1 MKVLMV
7 MEGNDCALQI
17 EPEDE
22 EGRALLAAYGVRGT
36 VQGEAWNYVR
46 SVERISGADLREL
59 RGRTCRTRL
68 KALSHK
74 IPTAVKMDE

>member
-22 EGRALLAAYGVRGT
+22 EGRALLAAYGVSGT
-36 VQGEAWNYVR
+36 FKAKLGTTSGLLNVSAAQICASYEGEPA
-46 SVERISGADLREL
+46 EL
-59 RGRTCRTRL
+59 
-68 KALSHK
+68 
-74 IPTAVKMDE
+74 D